1 MNEKLQTMKTKI
13 ILILIIADLLFGVF
27 VLRNISNANKVKTS
41 FLDVGQGDAILIRQG
56 NANFIV
62 DGGPDKTIL
71 RRLGET
77 IYPWEKR
84 IDVIF
89 LTHPDLDHLWGLIE
103 VLKKYEV
110 GQVVMP
116 QLNKEGKD
124 YKMFLDEISKKN
136 IPVVFA
142 KPGIFIKYRD
152 VNFSVLAPNQ
162 KLLAWSKSNL
172 NVGSMVLRVS
182 LPGYALLLS
191 GDMEMPEEQY
201 LLNNIPELLRA
212 DIIKVAHHGS
222 KTASGAS
229 FLDAVKPALA
239 IFSVGEKNRYG
250 HPNPETLKRF
260 EGISYFRTD
269 ENGTI
274 TLVSKNGSKQI
285 SLICSKKC
293 DIKKN
298 EKK

>member
-1 MNEKLQTMKTKI
+1 MKGRI
-13 ILILIIADLLFGVF
+13 ILILFLLDLLFGIF
-27 VLRNISNANKVKTS
+27 VLKNISNTNIVKTS
-41 FLDVGQGDAILIRQG
+41 FLDVGQGDAVFISQG
-56 NANFIV
+56 NVNFII

-77 IYPWEKR
+77 IPPWERR

-103 VLKKYEV
+103 VVKKYEV

-116 QLNKEGKD
+116 YLRKEGGD
-124 YKMFLDEISKKN
+124 YQMFLKEILEKN

-142 KPGIFIKYRD
+142 EPGITIKYRD
-152 VNFSVLAPNQ
+152 INFLVLAPNQ
-162 KLLAWSKSNL
+162 KLVALSEKNL
-172 NVGSMVLRVS
+172 NVGSLVLRVS
-182 LPGYALLLS
+182 LPDYALLLS
-191 GDMEMPEEQY
+191 GDMEVLEEQY
-201 LLNNIPELLRA
+201 LLRYIPELLRA

-222 KTASGAS
+222 KTASSAS
-229 FLDAVKPALA
+229 FLEAVKPTLA

-260 EGISYFRTD
+260 SDVVYFRTD

-274 TLVSKNGSKQI
+274 TLI
-285 SLICSKKC
+285 SENEKVDLICQKKC
-293 DIKKN
+293 NIEKN
-298 EKK
+298 